1 MAESDS
7 PIRIL
12 IVDDHEIFRAGLAT
26 ILTSENDFEV
36 VGQASNSRNA
46 LAEAIATRPQVILMD
61 VRLSG
66 ERDTEGIE
74 ACRDI
79 LSVIPET
86 RILMLSSYDE
96 REIVYSAVMAGAAGY
111 LVKRVA
117 RSSLCEAIRNVAGGD
132 TLLDPSVTQKV
143 LDLLLDAP
151 AGTKK
156 NPLSDREV
164 EVLRLVARGFTNRQ
178 IAQDLVISE
187 YTARNHVIRILEK
200 LGLSRRTEAAVWAER
215 EGYLSELTREE
226 NDQQES

>member
-1 MAESDS
+1 MPESGTR
-7 PIRIL
+7 IRLL

-26 ILTSENDFEV
+26 ILASEDDFEV
-36 VGQASNSRNA
+36 VGQASNSQQA
-46 LAEAIATRPQVILMD
+46 LSEAIATRPDVILMD

-79 LSVIPET
+79 LNVLPST

-96 REIVYSAVMAGAAGY
+96 REVVYSAVMAGAAGY

-117 RSSLCEAIRNVAGGD
+117 RANLCEAIRNVAAGA
-132 TLLDPSVTQKV
+132 TLLDPAVTQKV
-143 LDLLLDAP
+143 LDLLLEG
-151 AGTKK
+151 AGGKK
-156 NPLSDREV
+156 GPLSDREV
-164 EVLRLVARGFTNRQ
+164 EVLRLVARGHTNRQ
-178 IAQDLVISE
+178 IAEALVISE

-215 EGYLSELTREE
+215 EGYL
-226 NDQQES
+226 